1 MTDITLND
9 EYKSIAMMQQILDK
23 PLTILYRDE
32 HLIAVHKPEGLL
44 VHRSNIDKS
53 ETQFLLQMLR
63 DQVGEYLY
71 PIHRLDKPSSGLIL
85 FGFNACV
92 TAHIKKQMESNTA
105 TKEYLLICRG
115 YTPDSGIIDHPLKPI
130 DDFKSKTQ
138 RVKNTKPSQEAV
150 TEFTRLDTIELD
162 VEVDKYPCSR
172 YSLVQAKILTGR
184 RHQIRRH
191 MKHISHPIIGCPKY
205 GKSVH
210 NRYFADTYQVPR
222 LLLHAYK
229 MTLEHPVSGQPLT
242 ILSKPQGSFKSLI
255 DRFGWYL
262 P

>member
-1 MTDITLND
+1 MT
-9 EYKSIAMMQQILDK
+9 QQCLDK
-23 PLTILYRDE
+23 PLIILYHDE

-44 VHRSNIDKS
+44 VHKSNIDKS
-53 ETQFLLQMLR
+53 ENRFLLQMLR

-85 FGFNACV
+85 FGLSASV
-92 TAHIKKQMESNTA
+92 TAHVQKQMEDNTA

-115 YTPDSGIIDHPLKPI
+115 YAPDSGIIDHPLKPI
-130 DDFKSKTQ
+130 DDFKSKTNPI
-138 RVKNTKPSQEAV
+138 KNTKPLQEAV

-184 RHQIRRH
+184 KHQIRRH

-205 GKSVH
+205 GKSTH
-210 NRYFADTYQVPR
+210 NRYFANTLHVPR
-222 LLLHAYK
+222 LLLHGYK
-229 MTLEHPVSGQPLT
+229 MTLEHPVTGQPLAIT
-242 ILSKPQGSFKSLI
+242 AMPAGSFKSVM
-255 DRFGWYL
+255 DRFSWHL

>member
-53 ETQFLLQMLR
+53 ETRFLLQMLR

-85 FGFNACV
+85 FGLNAAVAANIQQQMFN
-92 TAHIKKQMESNTA
+92 NTA
-105 TKEYLLICRG
+105 TKVYLLICRG
-115 YTPDSGIIDHPLKPI
+115 YTPVSGIINHPLKPI
-130 DDFKSKTQ
+130 NDFKSKTHSIE
-138 RVKNTKPSQEAV
+138 NTKSAQEAI
-150 TEFTRLDTIELD
+150 TEFTRLDTIELN
-162 VEVDKYPCSR
+162 VAIDKYPSSR

-191 MKHISHPIIGCPKY
+191 MKHLSHPIIGCPKY
-205 GKSVH
+205 GKSTH
-210 NRYFADTYQVPR
+210 NRYFANTFDVPR
-222 LLLHAYK
+222 LLLHSYQ
-229 MTLEHPVSGQPLT
+229 MTLEHPVTSQPLLIT
-242 ILSKPQGSFKSLI
+242 AKPRDSFKNI
-255 DRFGWYL
+255 MQRFDWQL